1 MPSSKSSNGF
11 TTVAATTATTAIT
24 TIDRAAPPEHR
35 NVRRF
40 VHNACG

>member
-1 MPSSKSSNGF
+1 MPSSQPSNGF
-11 TTVAATTATTAIT
+11 TTVAATTAIT
-24 TIDRAAPPEHR
+24 TIHRAAPPEHR